1 MFWTH
6 DVDSI
11 NTFKELTQ
19 ERRCKDQWLPFR
31 IQKDFIA
38 GRSNFEYTF
47 EKVALANVISK
58 ALANKKT

>member
-1 MFWTH
+1 M
-6 DVDSI
+6 
-11 NTFKELTQ
+11 Q

-38 GRSNFEYTF
+38 EQSNFEYTF

-58 ALANKKT
+58 ALANGKT

>member
-6 DVDSI
+6 DVDAI

-38 GRSNFEYTF
+38 RRSNFEYTF

-58 ALANKKT
+58 ALANGKT